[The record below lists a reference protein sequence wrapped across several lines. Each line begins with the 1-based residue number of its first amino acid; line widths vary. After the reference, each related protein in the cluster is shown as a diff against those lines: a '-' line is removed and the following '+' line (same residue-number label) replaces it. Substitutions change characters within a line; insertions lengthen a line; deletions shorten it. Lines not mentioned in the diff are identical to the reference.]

1 MRGWEGEL
9 VQDHVKWWALVDTEL
24 LPVLNFQV
32 LLQEKESFI
41 KRKLDLFLIFL
52 KSVVF
57 R

>member
-1 MRGWEGEL
+1 
-9 VQDHVKWWALVDTEL
+9 
-24 LPVLNFQV
+24 VLNFQV